1 MSNVKNESG
10 ILNARKGRYKGKE
23 YVFTHRDPKNGKAY
37 GEDIPVGLTYGKWVP
52 SEQVE
57 FID

>member
-23 YVFTHRDPKNGKAY
+23 YVFTHRDPKKRQGIRRRYSGWFNIWKMG
-37 GEDIPVGLTYGKWVP
+37 
-52 SEQVE
+52 S
-57 FID
+57 